1 MQHKRNS
8 RVAFWAT
15 VLAVVMSLSLMPEVS
30 AQQSSVNAYSPY
42 TMYGIGELGTHGNA
56 VNRMM
61 GGMGVA
67 WRSTQMVSM
76 LNPAG
81 YSAMRRKSFI
91 FDVSAEGH
99 FLSNRQNK
107 YDSEGNFLRQAK
119 NAKNM
124 GNLRE
129 IAVQMPLAKNLGLG
143 ISLSPYGSVGYSMS
157 SVEES
162 EDIWGTVGRAMYTY
176 EGDGDVTEVKLGVG
190 WQPFKGFSIGIAAK
204 YYWGNIQHNYASSVS
219 NDFVGQGDYITTIGL
234 NEYAI
239 SNFKFQVGLQWS
251 VIANDKRLLT
261 LGATYDYGG
270 ALNPKVSKTII
281 INDLNTTIVE
291 ESGKDVRNEMRLPH
305 SVTAGIIYQDAKFVA
320 GFDYQYQNWGG
331 DNNLVESADGGL
343 EVKYANTHTYKAG
356 FEFTPNRFDVRNYMR
371 RVAYR
376 VGARFGN
383 YYQTFGG
390 ANINQYAITAGFGFP
405 LRFLGSTSIDVGVE
419 VGGRGTLAKVQNAS
433 GHSIGLIR
441 QNYFK
446 VTLGLSLF
454 GEDYWFVRPKY
465 D

>member
-8 RVAFWAT
+8 RVVFWAT
-15 VLAVVMSLSLMPEVS
+15 VVAVVMSLAVVAEAS

-56 VNRMM
+56 INRTM
-61 GGMGVA
+61 GGVGVA

-91 FDVSAEGH
+91 LDVSAEGY

-107 YDSEGNFLRQAK
+107 YDSTGNYLRQAK
-119 NAKNM
+119 NVKNTV
-124 GNLRE
+124 NFRE

-143 ISLSPYGSVGYSMS
+143 LSLSPYGSVGYSMS

-234 NEYAI
+234 HEYAI

-251 VIANDKRLLT
+251 IIANDKRLLT

-270 ALNPKVSKTII
+270 ALNPKVTKTVII
-281 INDLNTTIVE
+281 DDLNSTIVE
-291 ESGKDVRNEMRLPH
+291 QSGKDVRNEMRLPH
-305 SVTAGIIYQDAKFVA
+305 SVNAGLMYQDSKFAA

-331 DNNLVESADGGL
+331 DNSLVESADGGL
-343 EVKYANTHTYKAG
+343 DVKYTNTHTYKAG
-356 FEFTPNRFDVRNYMR
+356 FEFTPNRFDVRNYLR

-376 VGARFGN
+376 VGVRYGN

-390 ANINQYAITAGFGFP
+390 ASINQYAITAGFGFP

-433 GHSIGLIR
+433 GHTIGLIR
-441 QNYFK
+441 QNYLK